1 MSMTIRNGYGDG
13 MTRWARSELLLAA
26 FLMAVS
32 DAPTFTEISGNV
44 GPRLEDVGDRW
55 RALLIGAPP
64 SFL

>member
-1 MSMTIRNGYGDG
+1 MTIRNGYGEG
-13 MTRWARSELLLAA
+13 MSRWARSLLLLSAL
-26 FLMAVS
+26 LMAVS
-32 DAPTFTEISGNV
+32 GVPAFNAISGKA

>member
-1 MSMTIRNGYGDG
+1 
-13 MTRWARSELLLAA
+13 MTRWAIPVLLLAA

-32 DAPTFTEISGNV
+32 GVSAFNAISGKV
-44 GPRLEDVGDRW
+44 GPRLDDVGDRW

>member
-1 MSMTIRNGYGDG
+1 MTIRNGYGEG
-13 MTRWARSELLLAA
+13 MTRWARSVLLLAA

-32 DAPTFTEISGNV
+32 GVRGFHAISGEF

>member
-1 MSMTIRNGYGDG
+1 

-32 DAPTFTEISGNV
+32 GVPAFTEFLGNAR
-44 GPRLEDVGDRW
+44 PRVEDVGDRW

>member
-1 MSMTIRNGYGDG
+1 
-13 MTRWARSELLLAA
+13 MTRWARSVLLLAA
-26 FLMAVS
+26 FLMAL
-32 DAPTFTEISGNV
+32 SGVRGFNAIWGEV